1 MPVFYDPLVV
11 LLSILVAIQ
20 GAFVSLTLTRALRRA
35 TPLRRKLLLAA
46 AATVMGVGIWS
57 MHFIG
62 MLALHLPVAVAY
74 DPLRTLSS
82 GLVCILVT
90 GLGFHIVSLGT
101 PGPRKILLGGVAMGS
116 GIAAMHYLGMSAL
129 RAQCILTFSPP
140 LVGLSVLVGIAAA
153 TSALW
158 LAFRSGPTR
167 LMRAASVVLGLA
179 VALMH
184 YTAMAAASFLPGGE
198 VAPIAEPLLDHGA
211 LALVVAVAAFVI
223 SGIFLLVILP
233 DRPVETHQ
241 PAATPEPPPI
251 VAPAAARV
259 AVQQRGTTLFL
270 DPADIRAIRAE
281 GHYTRVSDGRDS
293 YLCPQSI
300 TALGGGLDPAL
311 FLRVHRS
318 HIVNRRWVRG
328 FRRDGD
334 QGRVILDGEPRL
346 EVPVSRNNVRWIQ
359 DTLRQAA

>member
-20 GAFVSLTLTRALRRA
+20 GAVVSLTLTHALRPA
-35 TPLRRKLLLAA
+35 TLLRRKLLLAA

-74 DPLRTLSS
+74 DPLPTLTS

-90 GLGFHIVSLGT
+90 GLGFHIVSQDGT
-101 PGPRKILLGGVAMGS
+101 GPARIMLGGAVMGL

-129 RAQCILTFSPP
+129 RAQCVVTYSPP
-140 LVGLSVLVGIAAA
+140 LVALSVAVGVAAA
-153 TSALW
+153 TAALW
-158 LAFRSGPTR
+158 LAFRPGATWVI
-167 LMRAASVVLGLA
+167 RAASVVLGLA

-184 YTAMAAASFLPGGE
+184 FTGMAAASFLPAEGLE
-198 VAPIAEPLLDHGA
+198 LIAEPLLDQGA
-211 LALVVAVAAFVI
+211 LALVVAVVAFLI
-223 SGIFLLVILP
+223 SGVFLLVILP
-233 DRPVETHQ
+233 DRPAA
-241 PAATPEPPPI
+241 PAAHEPQ
-251 VAPAAARV
+251 VAPAAPVMPERV
-259 AVQQRGTTLFL
+259 AVQQRGATLLL
-270 DPADIRAIRAE
+270 DPGEIRAIQAE
-281 GHYTRVSDGRDS
+281 GHYTRISDGRGS

-300 TALGGGLDPAL
+300 TVLGGRLDPAQ

-318 HIVNRRWVRG
+318 HIVNRRWIRG

-334 QGRVILDGEPRL
+334 QGVVIVEAEPTL
-346 EVPVSRNNVRWIQ
+346 EVPVSRTNVRKIQ
-359 DTLRQAA
+359 DTLLPAA